1 VELFNI
7 LECGTVELGLYDID
21 YIQDFIVSTSADV
34 RVQMLSQQVSD
45 QVKVIVSEL
54 SIFFEILLGLDDE
67 LADYYL
73 VAFLVLDLYQIHRTL
88 TGHRINIPAALL
100 VSFGASHTV
109 RRNELEVVAE

>member
-1 VELFNI
+1 MVLFNI

-54 SIFFEILLGLDDE
+54 SIFHEILLGLNNE
-67 LADYYL
+67 FADYYP
-73 VAFLVLDLYQIHRTL
+73 VAFLVLDLYQIHRLDANTPMEE
-88 TGHRINIPAALL
+88 IMF
-100 VSFGASHTV
+100 SFGASHTV
-109 RRNELEVVAE
+109 RRNELEMVAE